1 MFLNLDKKMVLVYD
15 LKDRLRKE
23 PSYMELIQKV
33 TLDDNK
39 PNIGLKGR
47 YGLFGSIE
55 WWQNIEN
62 AVIKTS
68 LVQGEIV
75 RLYKAGQDDMDE
87 YNSFDLLLDSGELWS
102 ESIYLTDIKNK
113 SLFKLK
119 SKVSIFYVHD
129 ERKGSIDT
137 NEVTYSNTVIEMAVS
152 Q

>member
-62 AVIKTS
+62 GVIKTS